1 MILAI
6 YYLKILTMTQKMIA
20 SETEIGKKKT
30 KKSLSQCYLK
40 TYTSVTTSVVLYT
53 RKRNSP
59 SLMTGFE
66 LLFFLFLF
74 YRNSCNL
81 NNACFMFGL

>member
-30 KKSLSQCYLK
+30 KN
-40 TYTSVTTSVVLYT
+40 
-53 RKRNSP
+53 RSP
-59 SLMTGFE
+59 SVI
-66 LLFFLFLF
+66 
-74 YRNSCNL
+74 SKHIHQ
-81 NNACFMFGL
+81 